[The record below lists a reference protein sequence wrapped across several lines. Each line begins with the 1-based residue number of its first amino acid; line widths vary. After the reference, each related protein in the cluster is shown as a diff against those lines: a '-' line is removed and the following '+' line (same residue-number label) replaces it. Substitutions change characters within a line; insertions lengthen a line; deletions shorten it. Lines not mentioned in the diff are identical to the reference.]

1 MPLCCILLYR
11 EPGNTP
17 ATAYRNTIG
26 TMTDTPRPKLT
37 LKKKP
42 VPLTTPASDV
52 QKSTLTLNK
61 SVEIKPPKPPSPS
74 KAEKA
79 AALKAEKEAKRLE
92 NIRRDR
98 EAAARKRAHL
108 AQARPWVQAY
118 FAAKTIITDM
128 VQMDG
133 EAIYRPLAIGTRQRA
148 IAELL
153 ALPQCEGV
161 SASALN
167 VLVSEVLHAHTTQ
180 KAYQRGL
187 LLLDE
192 RVNLDGSV
200 AGTVTP
206 KHKIKA
212 QMRMDQVAN
221 PDPAAPTAGL
231 NPDGSH

>member
-1 MPLCCILLYR
+1 
-11 EPGNTP
+11 
-17 ATAYRNTIG
+17 
-26 TMTDTPRPKLT
+26 MTDTPRPKLT

-108 AQARPWVQAY
+108 AQARPLVDAY
-118 FAAKTIITDM
+118 FAAQAIITDM
-128 VQMDG
+128 VLVDG
-133 EAIYRPLAIGTRQRA
+133 VAIYRPLAIGTHKRI

-153 ALPQCEGV
+153 ALPQCEGI
-161 SASALN
+161 SKSALN
-167 VLVSEVLHAHTTQ
+167 ALVSEALHAHTT
-180 KAYQRGL
+180 KEAYQRGL
-187 LLLDE
+187 LLLGE
-192 RVNLDGSV
+192 RVNLDGSAAGAV
-200 AGTVTP
+200 AP
-206 KHKIKA
+206 EHKIKA
-212 QMRMDQVAN
+212 QMRIDS
-221 PDPAAPTAGL
+221 PA
-231 NPDGSH
+231 